1 MKDEEKK
8 LSIFG
13 KLSQGLAKTRKNLM
27 EKIEET
33 IMTAGID
40 DDMMEELLEVLISSD
55 ISNNTSEKI
64 INLLKDDIRKLG
76 INDKGMILRQIKHII
91 SKLLDKGESHKLS
104 SKTPLVIL
112 MIGVNGAGKT
122 TSIAKIAVHLKKEG
136 KTVLLAAAD
145 TFRAAAIEQLE
156 VWGSRSGVNVI
167 KHKEGSDPS
176 AVIFDAI
183 SAAKA
188 RGIDVL
194 IVDTA
199 GRLQNKKNL
208 MSELEKMYKVI
219 EREYPEAEK
228 ETLLVLDACTGK
240 NAISQAKEF
249 SNTTDVTGIVLTKLD
264 GTAKGGIVITIADEF
279 EIPVKYIGVGEGL
292 EDLQEFN
299 PKTFAEALFEK

>member
-1 MKDEEKK
+1 MKDEEKN

-64 INLLKDDIRKLG
+64 ISLLKDDIRKLG

-91 SKLLDKGESHKLS
+91 AKLLDKGESHKLS

-292 EDLQEFN
+292 DDLQEFN
-299 PKTFAEALFEK
+299 PKTFAEALFE

>member
-64 INLLKDDIRKLG
+64 ISLLKDDIRKLG

-91 SKLLDKGESHKLS
+91 AKLLDKGESHKLS

-292 EDLQEFN
+292 DDLQEFN
-299 PKTFAEALFEK
+299 PKTFAEALFE